1 MLISVQSLPEKN
13 LLRRKS
19 CRMSALKAFLDSGYE
34 VAEFAPENGD
44 TIRRAYNGLLMAVR
58 RQYPGQIGVYWRG
71 GKIYLK
77 RLTAGKKRA

>member
-1 MLISVQSLPEKN
+1 MRQD
-13 LLRRKS
+13 LRRS
-19 CRMSALKAFLDSGYE
+19 RFFSGYE
-34 VAEFAPENGD
+34 VAEFAPEAGD